1 MNICIIGTGYV
12 GLVTGTCFSEMGNNV
27 ICVDIDENKINKLS
41 KGITTIYEKGLE
53 DLLKRNLK
61 EERISFSTN
70 INESLEKSLIVFI
83 TVDTPSY
90 DDGKPDLKNLI
101 KVSEDIGKYIKDYKI
116 IVNKSTAPIGT
127 CEKIKSIIENELEKR
142 NLKIDFDIVSNPE
155 FLKEGSAI
163 EDFMKPDRIIIGTE
177 SKKAIEILKD
187 LYLPFVKNDN
197 PIIEMDIRSAE
208 MTKYASNAFLST
220 KISFINEIANIC
232 EIFGADINNVRKGM
246 SYDSRIGHKFLFPG
260 IGFGGSCFPKDIK
273 ILDYI
278 ARKNGYN
285 PKIIRSVNEVNEE
298 QKLILIKKIIN
309 RFGNNL
315 EDKKVAIWGVSYK
328 PYTDD
333 IREAPSLKIIE
344 SLLNLNAKVS
354 AFDPEA
360 MENARLYFKSNPR
373 IEFTN
378 NMYTCLENSDF
389 LLLLTEWPQFRRP
402 DFEKVKYLLK
412 NPVIFDGRNQY
423 EINIMKKLGFEYF
436 CIGR

>member
-1 MNICIIGTGYV
+1 
-12 GLVTGTCFSEMGNNV
+12 
-27 ICVDIDENKINKLS
+27 
-41 KGITTIYEKGLE
+41 
-53 DLLKRNLK
+53 
-61 EERISFSTN
+61 
-70 INESLEKSLIVFI
+70 
-83 TVDTPSY
+83 
-90 DDGKPDLKNLI
+90 
-101 KVSEDIGKYIKDYKI
+101 
-116 IVNKSTAPIGT
+116 
-127 CEKIKSIIENELEKR
+127 
-142 NLKIDFDIVSNPE
+142 
-155 FLKEGSAI
+155 
-163 EDFMKPDRIIIGTE
+163 
-177 SKKAIEILKD
+177 
-187 LYLPFVKNDN
+187 
-197 PIIEMDIRSAE
+197 MDIRSAE

>member
-41 KGITTIYEKGLE
+41 KGIPTIYEKGLE

-360 MENARLYFKSNPR
+360 IENARLYFKSNPR